1 MAPGCLLAQSLLLLG
16 HLIVESPPLL
26 LQCPLF
32 LLQVLLKPA
41 GQ

>member
-1 MAPGCLLAQSLLLLG
+1 MVPGCLLAQSLLLLS
-16 HLIVESPPLL
+16 HLVVEPPPLL
-26 LQCPLF
+26 LQGPLF